1 MEIYVY
7 FLLIIKQVMKVNQK
21 IFLVGCPR
29 SGTTLLQQ
37 MLNAHSQVAITP
49 ETHFMRLFWQKSN
62 YYGNLA
68 EDKNYSRLISD
79 LVSLPE
85 FTEMELHPDNFY
97 QLAFQIHRDY
107 GNLFNLLLE
116 QFAKLKKAQVVGEK
130 TPHHLRYIEPIYKF
144 FPSALFIHIIRDP
157 RAVVNSWRK
166 VNWSSGT
173 IIGDTKIWQEDMR
186 IINNLPTQ
194 IKSSLLTVFYEKLVL
209 ESEKTL
215 TKICSFIGVEFEP
228 EMLNFHKI
236 NTSLVNVE
244 REPWKVNAKR
254 PLNPE
259 LIKYWQSELSVS
271 MVLDIE
277 SVVWNDMIRLE
288 YQLNNPLFKLLFR
301 SSKLYLSQKR
311 SKIKQWIKILINKN

>member
-130 TPHHLRYIEPIYKF
+130 TPDHLRYIEPIYKF

-215 TKICSFIGVEFEP
+215 RKICSFIGVEFEP

-301 SSKLYLSQKR
+301 SSCLLYTSDAADD
-311 SKIKQWIKILINKN
+311 

>member
-1 MEIYVY
+1 MEIHVY

-215 TKICSFIGVEFEP
+215 KKICSFIGVEFEP

-277 SVVWNDMIRLE
+277 SVVWSDMIRLE

-311 SKIKQWIKILINKN
+311 SNIKQWIKILINKN

>member
-1 MEIYVY
+1 
-7 FLLIIKQVMKVNQK
+7 
-21 IFLVGCPR
+21 
-29 SGTTLLQQ
+29 
-37 MLNAHSQVAITP
+37 
-49 ETHFMRLFWQKSN
+49 
-62 YYGNLA
+62 
-68 EDKNYSRLISD
+68 
-79 LVSLPE
+79 
-85 FTEMELHPDNFY
+85 MELHPDNFY